1 MGQGQPLEDGQCL
14 CTSTAS
20 YWHRRLSR
28 LKRNVWAPTER
39 VREAIRAPVE
49 KILME
54 ENGSLTL
61 ELKPK
66 GLLGTQTAIAE
77 SGGRGTA
84 PMLERTF

>member
-1 MGQGQPLEDGQCL
+1 
-14 CTSTAS
+14 
-20 YWHRRLSR
+20 
-28 LKRNVWAPTER
+28 
-39 VREAIRAPVE
+39 
-49 KILME
+49 ME